1 MRASFCFSNVQ
12 ELLGRVVAER
22 SIELGNE
29 QYNEQFVEQ
38 VAAMEA
44 RAKKVGVGGK
54 LKYIF
59 PSNGG
64 LNPADTIK
72 AKALG
77 IDAQMAADIHVGG
90 GGGVE
95 VAIADFKME
104 GDFKISAINQETNAG
119 THDQARAMSEAA
131 DLNDFF
137 NAPAELQTRI
147 LGRTA
152 SFCTERSGH
161 FDAFDQGI
169 SFFLPNASWLQP
181 PGHVHA
187 MVHSSWQPSA
197 LNVTVKTD
205 GPTPTWTEVK
215 GKSLT
220 CSGSEYR
227 GTGLDA
233 NHTAEGC
240 LAAAQKASGQ
250 GVDFALFP
258 GNNNCYLC
266 SVAGDIEAK
275 LKVNAKAVSFIGKN
289 VIAPMSVSAQ
299 QSADGATVVVR
310 IVHNAGTPGPVE
322 LSIVG
327 EGGADATTS
336 GSATATQLQADN
348 ITDANPS
355 WDVDKVSPKEVKVSM
370 TKGKASM
377 TLPAYSYTVLTVTK

>member
-1 MRASFCFSNVQ
+1 MF
-12 ELLGRVVAER
+12 

-44 RAKKVGVGGK
+44 RAKKIGVGGK

-95 VAIADFKME
+95 VAIADFKAE

-119 THDQARAMSEAA
+119 THNQARAMSEAA

-137 NAPAELQTRI
+137 NAPAELQSRI

-187 MVHSSWQPSA
+187 MIHSSWQPSA

-205 GPTPTWTEVK
+205 GPPPTWTEVK

-227 GTGLDA
+227 GTGADA

-240 LAAAQKASGQ
+240 LAAAQKAGQ
-250 GVDFALFP
+250 GVDYAVYP
-258 GNNNCYLC
+258 GNNGCFLC
-266 SVAGDIEAK
+266 SIAGDIEAK
-275 LKVNAKAVSFIGKN
+275 LIAKPGAVSFVGKD

-299 QSADGATVVVR
+299 QSADGAVVVVR
-310 IVHNAGTPGPVE
+310 IVHTAGTPGPVE
-322 LSIVG
+322 LTIVG
-327 EGGADATTS
+327 EEGADAAMYA
-336 GSATATQLQADN
+336 SATATQLQSDN
-348 ITDANPS
+348 LTDANPS
-355 WDVDKVSPKEVKVSM
+355 WDVDKVSPKQIEVTISA
-370 TKGKASM
+370 GKASM